1 MSDKESIATKII
13 EAGGSLSVKSALNP
27 MLWLCVMI
35 DVPCFILIGIL
46 NPPPAWLIVLT
57 LAPVCVALFGF
68 LFLLFVDCDKL
79 QSEEYQLKKR
89 SMEMFQ
95 QKGDSEPT
103 LITSESMLELE
114 APDELSENKLITD
127 KNNSAR

>member
-1 MSDKESIATKII
+1 
-13 EAGGSLSVKSALNP
+13 
-27 MLWLCVMI
+27 
-35 DVPCFILIGIL
+35 
-46 NPPPAWLIVLT
+46 
-57 LAPVCVALFGF
+57 
-68 LFLLFVDCDKL
+68 
-79 QSEEYQLKKR
+79 
-89 SMEMFQ
+89 MFQ